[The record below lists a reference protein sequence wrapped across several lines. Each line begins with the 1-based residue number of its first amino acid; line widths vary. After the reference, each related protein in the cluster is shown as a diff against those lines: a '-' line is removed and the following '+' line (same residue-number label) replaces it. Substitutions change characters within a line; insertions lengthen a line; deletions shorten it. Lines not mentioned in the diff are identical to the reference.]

1 MKRLTRQKFEQLRAE
16 GHRWL
21 ARHPIVAR
29 VLDYAG
35 CLGVDDHVIAR
46 GVAVGL
52 FVGLTPTV
60 GVQTLLMIAGCVMLR
75 GNFPAAF
82 LVSWVSNPLT
92 MAPLYVAF
100 NALGRVAFEPLVRP
114 SVKLTGVE
122 GTAVV
127 EALLTLLG
135 SLMLAVPISLLGYA
149 VALWVWREFHY
160 LRDG

>member
-1 MKRLTRQKFEQLRAE
+1 MKKLTRRKLEQMRAA
-16 GHRWL
+16 GYRWL
-21 ARHPIVAR
+21 ARHPFVAR
-29 VLDYAG
+29 ALDYAG

-60 GVQTLLMIAGCVMLR
+60 GVQTLLMIAGCVILR

-100 NALGRVAFEPLVRP
+100 NALGRVAFEPVVRP
-114 SVKLTGVE
+114 SIKLTGFE
-122 GTAVV
+122 GTALL

-135 SLMLAVPISLLGYA
+135 SLLLALPISLLGYV
-149 VALWVWREFHY
+149 VALWVWREVHH
-160 LRDG
+160 LREG

>member
-1 MKRLTRQKFEQLRAE
+1 MRRLARQKYQEIRAQS
-16 GHRWL
+16 HRWL
-21 ARHPIVAR
+21 GRHPILAR
-29 VLDYAG
+29 ALEYTG
-35 CLGVDDHVIAR
+35 CLGVNDHVVAR

-60 GVQTLLMIAGCVMLR
+60 GVQTLLMIAGCVLLR

-100 NALGRVAFEPLVRP
+100 NALGRATFEPLVRP
-114 SVKLTGVE
+114 SIKLTGLE
-122 GTAVV
+122 GAAVL
-127 EALLTLLG
+127 EGLLTLLG
-135 SLMLAVPISLLGYA
+135 SLLLAVPISMLGYA
-149 VALWVWREFHY
+149 VALWAWREFAH